1 MSASNR
7 TDYQSAFARFDSQ
20 VKEICETDL
29 GQKLLHDPL
38 IVQSSRSARRLF
50 NALKQLRDTVYDMR
64 SDYGVQGPA
73 RDWNPFVPNPP
84 PRTPSPER
92 RISALELEVIEL
104 KDTTEKRNM
113 ELEQA
118 SVSLDE
124 YREEIS
130 KANKTIE
137 KLGCQLASEYEASK
151 RFDQAAEQ
159 YDFLSRLK
167 DEELNQ
173 KKSNNDSEGADA
185 TEKVWLSYSHQK
197 GEMLLHASRFAEAE
211 QTIRQVLEK
220 GKEIHKD
227 DKLKRPE
234 NREVQLQLCTVLRSQ
249 GVASKCEEAEDLYYL
264 ESLLTRLR
272 TQDEADRS
280 WAIRNKFEFAYV
292 NAEQASYDDM
302 INHLEN
308 VWPLRGR
315 ASSECRQYLE
325 TAIVQLW
332 RLLEQRKEVSY
343 ATKVLAICSEGGN
356 GLPPEFLDFITEH
369 GRALQKLGEHKK
381 AIYFLR
387 RAWETPSAFSSKR
400 WSLGLSFAWSLCH
413 LKQFSE
419 SSKILEN
426 LLSSSNSNTS
436 PSEHEARALLAY
448 AHLHLGNLV
457 EAEKNARIV
466 LNQCGTSAL
475 SGFHTLNHADV
486 LIRAL
491 IRYNKKEKYLEAYP
505 VWQRIYEDKHRIKS
519 ALKGKEQLRSHAEVG
534 KELAENWKRSAN
546 KRNIKDPAKPR
557 EVSTQA
563 KKLGDMAG

>member
-1 MSASNR
+1 MPASNHAH
-7 TDYQSAFARFDSQ
+7 YQYAFAQLDSQ

-29 GQKLLHDPL
+29 FQKLHDPL
-38 IVQSSRSARRLF
+38 IVQSSNSAWHLF
-50 NALKQLRDTVYDMR
+50 NALKRLRDTVYVIR
-64 SDYGVQGPA
+64 KEHGREGPI
-73 RDWNPFVPNPP
+73 RDWNPFIPKPP

-92 RISALELEVIEL
+92 RISALEVEVIEL
-104 KDTTEKRNM
+104 KDTTKKRNM

-118 SVSLDE
+118 SVRLDE
-124 YREEIS
+124 YREELS
-130 KANKTIE
+130 KANKIIE
-137 KLGCQLASEYEASK
+137 KLGCQLASEYETNK
-151 RFDQAAEQ
+151 RFDRAAEQ

-173 KKSNNDSEGADA
+173 KKSNNDSVGADA

-197 GEMLLHASRFAEAE
+197 GKMLLHASRFAEAE
-211 QTIRQVLEK
+211 QTIRQVLKK
-220 GKEIHKD
+220 GKKIHND
-227 DKLKRPE
+227 AELKRPE
-234 NREVQLQLCTVLRSQ
+234 NREAQLQLCTALRSQ
-249 GVASKCEEAEDLYYL
+249 GVASKRKDAEVLYHR
-264 ESLLTRLR
+264 ESLLTHLE

-280 WAIRNKFEFAYV
+280 WAIRNEFEVAYV
-292 NAEQASYDDM
+292 NAEQASYDRM
-302 INHLEN
+302 ISHLNN

-315 ASSECRQYLE
+315 ASSESRQYLE
-325 TAIVQLW
+325 TASVQLW
-332 RLLEQRKEVSY
+332 RLLEQRKEASY
-343 ATKVLAICSEGGN
+343 AGKVLAIYCEGGN
-356 GLPPEFLDFITEH
+356 GLPPEFLDLITEQ
-369 GRALQKLGEHKK
+369 GKALQKLGDHET

-387 RAWETPSAFSSKR
+387 KAWETPSAFFSGR

-426 LLSSSNSNTS
+426 LLSSSKPNTS
-436 PSEHEARALLAY
+436 PSEHEPRALLAY

-491 IRYNKKEKYLEAYP
+491 VRHDTKEKYLEAYV
-505 VWQRIYEDKHRIKS
+505 VWQRIYADRNRI
-519 ALKGKEQLRSHAEVG
+519 ALAPKGKEQLRSHAEVG

-546 KRNIKDPAKPR
+546 GRGIRDPAKPR
-557 EVSTQA
+557 EVRTQA
-563 KKLGDMAG
+563 KKFGEMAG